1 MRTRIKV
8 CGVKDADSAF
18 AAATAGADAV
28 GLVFIPDSPR
38 AIDPD
43 AAYDVMGALPPLT
56 TAVGVFRNHS
66 LDDFSD
72 IEERCPTPLTQL
84 DGTEDDKLV
93 RKCGPDVIKSIR
105 YDPDTIARDLARWDA
120 LDEVCAILIHV
131 AADSDPNTLV
141 PHLDPIRSPIV
152 LAGELNPANV
162 ERWVRIIQPWA
173 VDASVGVE
181 SAPGVIDLD
190 KVEAFCAAVRSADAA
205 LNRE

>member
-8 CGVKDADSAF
+8 CGVRDADSAF

-28 GLVFIPDSPR
+28 GLVFIANSPR

-43 AAYDVMGALPPLT
+43 DAYEVMAALPPLT
-56 TAVGVFRNHS
+56 TAVGVFHNHN

-84 DGTEDDKLV
+84 DGTEDEKLV
-93 RKCGPDVIKSIR
+93 KKCGPDVIKSIR
-105 YDPDTIARDLARWDA
+105 FDADTIARDLARWDN
-120 LDEVCAILIHV
+120 LDEVCAILIQV
-131 AADSDPNTLV
+131 SDAADPNALV
-141 PHLDPIRSPIV
+141 PHLESIRSPIV
-152 LAGELNPANV
+152 LGGSITPENV

-181 SAPGVIDLD
+181 SAPGTLDLD
-190 KVEAFCAAVRSADAA
+190 KIEAFCEAVRAADMA
-205 LNRE
+205 LNRA

>member
-28 GLVFIPDSPR
+28 GLVFIANSPR

-43 AAYDVMGALPPLT
+43 DAYEVMAALPPLT
-56 TAVGVFRNHS
+56 TAVGVFHNHN

-84 DGTEDDKLV
+84 DGTEDEKLV
-93 RKCGPDVIKSIR
+93 KKCGPDVIKSIR
-105 YDPDTIARDLARWDA
+105 FDADTIARDLARWDD
-120 LDEVCAILIHV
+120 LDEVCAILIQV
-131 AADSDPNTLV
+131 GDAADPNALV
-141 PHLDPIRSPIV
+141 PYLESIRSPIV
-152 LAGELNPANV
+152 LGGSITPENV

-181 SAPGVIDLD
+181 SAPGTLD
-190 KVEAFCAAVRSADAA
+190 PDKIEAFCEAVRAADMA
-205 LNRE
+205 LNRA

>member
-1 MRTRIKV
+1 MRTRIKI

-43 AAYDVMGALPPLT
+43 DAYDVMGALPPLT
-56 TAVGVFRNHS
+56 TAVGVFHNHA
-66 LDDFSD
+66 LDAFSD

-84 DGTEDDKLV
+84 DGTEDEKLV
-93 RKCGPDVIKSIR
+93 KKCGPDVIKSIR
-105 YDPDTIARDLARWDA
+105 LDADTIARALAKWDA
-120 LDEVCAILIHV
+120 IDEVCAILIHV
-131 AADSDPNTLV
+131 AADSDPNALV
-141 PHLDPIRSPIV
+141 PFLESIRSPIV
-152 LAGELNPANV
+152 LAGDLSPANV

-181 SAPGVIDLD
+181 SAPGVLDLD
-190 KVEAFCAAVRSADAA
+190 KVEDFCAAVRAADVA
-205 LNRE
+205 LNRA

>member
-18 AAATAGADAV
+18 AAATAGADAI

-43 AAYDVMGALPPLT
+43 EAYDVMGALPPLT
-56 TAVGVFRNHS
+56 TAVGVFRNQS

-93 RKCGPDVIKSIR
+93 KKCGPDVIKSIR
-105 YDPDTIARDLARWDA
+105 FDPETIARDLARWDA
-120 LDEVCAILIHV
+120 LDEVCAILIQV
-131 AADSDPNTLV
+131 GAKDDPNALV
-141 PHLDPIRSPIV
+141 PHLDPIRSPII
-152 LAGELNPANV
+152 LGGELTPENV
-162 ERWVRIIQPWA
+162 ERWTRIIQPWG

-181 SAPGVIDLD
+181 SVPGVLDLE
-190 KVEAFCAAVRSADAA
+190 KVEAFCAAVRSADVA
-205 LNRE
+205 LNRG

>member
-131 AADSDPNTLV
+131 AADTDPNAFV

-162 ERWVRIIQPWA
+162 ERWIRIIQPWA

-190 KVEAFCAAVRSADAA
+190 KVEAFCAAVRAADVA

>member
-18 AAATAGADAV
+18 AAATAGADAI

-43 AAYDVMGALPPLT
+43 EAYDVMGALPPLT
-56 TAVGVFRNHS
+56 TAVGVFRNQT
-66 LDDFSD
+66 LDEFSD

-84 DGTEDDKLV
+84 DGTEDEKLV
-93 RKCGPDVIKSIR
+93 KKCGPDAIKSIR
-105 YDPDTIARDLARWDA
+105 FDADTIARDLAKWDA

-131 AADSDPNTLV
+131 GDSDDPNALV
-141 PHLDPIRSPIV
+141 PHLEPIRSPIV
-152 LAGELNPANV
+152 LAGALTPANV

-190 KVEAFCAAVRSADAA
+190 KVEAFCAAVRGADVA
-205 LNRE
+205 LNRG